1 MKASIAGQAAA
12 RARWR
17 WLALPSLCVALAG
30 CAHYVPQPID
40 PKVEAVAFDSR
51 TLGPGP
57 WSLLTLQAEAEQ
69 RNPDLAIARA
79 QRKAAEAAA
88 ITAGARPNPALTTS
102 AQKNTSAERGAKA
115 WTYDLGLSI
124 PVETAGKRDIR
135 LAQAAWQARAAAYA
149 EAEALWR
156 LRGKVREAYIGA
168 FPVEQQARERAAL
181 QASLS
186 EETQKRLN
194 AGMVSSGEVLQSR
207 LAARQAALA
216 VEDAH
221 RRRIESLHK
230 LAASIGVPERA
241 LEGSRLSFNDLS
253 IEALPSTA
261 IIDDAAKTALQARPD
276 VLASLAA
283 YEASQ
288 TAQQLEIAK
297 QYPDLSIGPGY
308 SWDAGALKWSLA
320 LGLMLPL
327 FDRNQGPI
335 AEAEAKREE
344 AAASFRATQE
354 QAIADIAAARAAY
367 AQASRQLALTQAMTD
382 EQARR
387 LRSAEL
393 AFRAGATDRLAL
405 LAAQVEA
412 STAQSTYIDALL
424 DAHRTAGLLE
434 TALRQPLASLPEL
447 SSSKGQP

>member
-1 MKASIAGQAAA
+1 MKASTAEQAAA
-12 RARWR
+12 RAHWR
-17 WLALPSLCVALAG
+17 WLALPSLCAALTG
-30 CAHYVPQPID
+30 CAHYVSEPID
-40 PKVEAVAFDSR
+40 PKAEAVAFESR

-57 WSLLTLQAEAEQ
+57 WSLLALQAEAEQ
-69 RNPDLAIARA
+69 RSPDLAIARA
-79 QRKAAEAAA
+79 QRKAAEATA
-88 ITAGARPNPALTTS
+88 ITAGARPNPALSTS
-102 AQKNTSAERGAKA
+102 AQKNTSAERGTRA

-124 PVETAGKRDIR
+124 PIETGGKRDIR
-135 LAQAAWQARAAAYA
+135 LARAAWQALAAAYA
-149 EAEALWR
+149 EAEVLWR
-156 LRGKVREAYIGA
+156 VRGKVREAYIGA

-194 AGMVSSGEVLQSR
+194 AGMVSSSEVLQTR

-216 VEDAH
+216 VEEAH

-230 LAASIGVPERA
+230 LAASISVPERA
-241 LEGSRLSFNDLS
+241 LEGSRLPFNDLS
-253 IEALPSTA
+253 PEALPS
-261 IIDDAAKTALQARPD
+261 AAVIGEATRTALQARPD

-288 TAQQLEIAK
+288 TALQLEIAK

-367 AQASRQLALTQAMTD
+367 TQARRQLALNQAMTD
-382 EQARR
+382 DQAKR

-405 LAAQVEA
+405 LAAQVDA
-412 STAQSTYIDALL
+412 STAQSAYIDALL

-434 TALRQPLASLPEL
+434 TALRQALASRPEL

>member
-1 MKASIAGQAAA
+1 MKASTAERAAA
-12 RARWR
+12 RAHWR
-17 WLALPSLCVALAG
+17 WLALPSLCAALAG

-40 PKVEAVAFDSR
+40 PKAEAVAFDSR
-51 TLGPGP
+51 TLGSGP
-57 WSLLTLQAEAEQ
+57 WSLLDLQAEAEQ
-69 RNPDLAIARA
+69 HNPDLVIARA

-88 ITAGARPNPALTTS
+88 ITAGARPNPALSTS
-102 AQKNTSAERGAKA
+102 AQKNTSAERGSKA
-115 WTYDLGLSI
+115 WTYDLGLGI

-135 LAQAAWQARAAAYA
+135 MAQTAWQAQAAAYA

-156 LRGKVREAYIGA
+156 VRGRVREAYIGA
-168 FPVEQQARERAAL
+168 FPVEQQTRERAAL

-186 EETQKRLN
+186 EEIQKRLN
-194 AGMVSSGEVLQSR
+194 AGMVSSSEVLQAR
-207 LAARQAALA
+207 LAARQAELA

-230 LAASIGVPERA
+230 LAASISVPERA
-241 LEGSRLSFNDLS
+241 LENSRLPFNDLLT
-253 IEALPSTA
+253 EALPSA
-261 IIDDAAKTALQARPD
+261 AVIDKAAKTALQARPD

-288 TAQQLEIAK
+288 TALQLEIAK

-308 SWDAGALKWSLA
+308 AWEAGALKWSLA
-320 LGLMLPL
+320 LGVMLPL
-327 FDRNQGPI
+327 LDRNQGPI

-344 AAASFRATQE
+344 AAASCRATQE
-354 QAIADIAAARAAY
+354 QAVADIAAARAAY
-367 AQASRQLALTQAMTD
+367 AQSRRQLALAQAMVD
-382 EQARR
+382 DQAKR

-412 STAQSTYIDALL
+412 SAAQSTHTDALL

-434 TALRQPLASLPEL
+434 TALRQSLTSPFARP
-447 SSSKGQP
+447 SSKGQP

>member
-1 MKASIAGQAAA
+1 
-12 RARWR
+12 
-17 WLALPSLCVALAG
+17 
-30 CAHYVPQPID
+30 
-40 PKVEAVAFDSR
+40 
-51 TLGPGP
+51 
-57 WSLLTLQAEAEQ
+57 
-69 RNPDLAIARA
+69 
-79 QRKAAEAAA
+79 
-88 ITAGARPNPALTTS
+88 
-102 AQKNTSAERGAKA
+102 
-115 WTYDLGLSI
+115 
-124 PVETAGKRDIR
+124 
-135 LAQAAWQARAAAYA
+135 
-149 EAEALWR
+149 
-156 LRGKVREAYIGA
+156 
-168 FPVEQQARERAAL
+168 
-181 QASLS
+181 
-186 EETQKRLN
+186 
-194 AGMVSSGEVLQSR
+194 MVSSGEALQTR
-207 LAARQAALA
+207 LAARQAALV
-216 VEDAH
+216 VEDAR

-241 LEGSRLSFNDLS
+241 LEGAALPFSDLS
-253 IEALPSTA
+253 AEALPSATV
-261 IIDDAAKTALQARPD
+261 IDEAARAALQARPD

-288 TAQQLEIAK
+288 TTLQLEIAK

-335 AEAEAKREE
+335 AEAEATREE

-367 AQASRQLALTQAMTD
+367 AQARRQLALTQAMAD
-382 EQARR
+382 DQAKR
-387 LRSAEL
+387 LLSAEQ

-412 STAQSTYIDALL
+412 STAQTTHLDALL

-434 TALRQPLASLPEL
+434 TAVRQSLASHPEL

>member
-1 MKASIAGQAAA
+1 MKALIAEQATA

-17 WLALPSLCVALAG
+17 WLALPSLCAVLTG
-30 CAHYVPQPID
+30 CAHYAPHSID
-40 PKVEAVAFDSR
+40 PQAEAAAFDAH
-51 TLGPGP
+51 TLGSGP
-57 WSLLTLQAEAEQ
+57 WSLAALQAEAVQ
-69 RNPDLAIARA
+69 HNPDLAIARA
-79 QRKAAEAAA
+79 QRKAAEATA
-88 ITAGARPNPALTTS
+88 ITAGARPNPALSTS
-102 AQKNTSAERGAKA
+102 AQRNTSAERGTKA
-115 WTYDLGLSI
+115 WTYDLGLSVPI
-124 PVETAGKRDIR
+124 ETAGKRDIR
-135 LAQAAWQARAAAYA
+135 LAQAAWQAQAAAYA
-149 EAEALWR
+149 EAEAFWR
-156 LRGKVREAYIGA
+156 VRGKVREAYIGA
-168 FPVEQQARERAAL
+168 FPTEQKARERAAL

-186 EETQKRLN
+186 EETQKRLT
-194 AGMVSSGEVLQSR
+194 AGMVSNGEALQTR
-207 LAARQAALA
+207 LVARQAVLA

-241 LEGSRLSFNDLS
+241 LEGSRLPFNDLS
-253 IEALPSTA
+253 TKALPSA
-261 IIDDAAKTALQARPD
+261 AVIDEAAKTALQARPD

-288 TAQQLEIAK
+288 TALQLEIAK

-320 LGLMLPL
+320 LGLILPL
-327 FDRNQGPI
+327 FDRNRGPI

-367 AQASRQLALTQAMTD
+367 AQARRQLALAQAMAD
-382 EQARR
+382 DQAKR

-412 STAQSTYIDALL
+412 STAQSTHIDALL

-434 TALRQPLASLPEL
+434 TALRQSLASHPEL
-447 SSSKGQP
+447 SSSKGQL

>member
-1 MKASIAGQAAA
+1 MKALIAEQATA

-17 WLALPSLCVALAG
+17 WLALPSLCAVLTG
-30 CAHYVPQPID
+30 CAHYAPHSID
-40 PKVEAVAFDSR
+40 PQAEAAAFDAR
-51 TLGPGP
+51 TLGSGP
-57 WSLLTLQAEAEQ
+57 WSLAALQAEAVQ
-69 RNPDLAIARA
+69 HNPDLAIARA
-79 QRKAAEAAA
+79 QRKAAEATA
-88 ITAGARPNPALTTS
+88 ITAGARPNPALSTS
-102 AQKNTSAERGAKA
+102 AQRNTSAERGTKA
-115 WTYDLGLSI
+115 WTYDLGLSVPI
-124 PVETAGKRDIR
+124 ETAGKRDIR
-135 LAQAAWQARAAAYA
+135 LAQAAWQAQAAAYA
-149 EAEALWR
+149 EAEAFWR
-156 LRGKVREAYIGA
+156 VRGKVREAYIGA
-168 FPVEQQARERAAL
+168 FPTEQQARERAAL

-186 EETQKRLN
+186 EETQKRLT
-194 AGMVSSGEVLQSR
+194 AGMVSNGEALQTR
-207 LAARQAALA
+207 LVARQAVLA

-241 LEGSRLSFNDLS
+241 LEGSRLPFNDLS
-253 IEALPSTA
+253 TKALPSA
-261 IIDDAAKTALQARPD
+261 AVIDEAAKTALQARPD

-288 TAQQLEIAK
+288 TALQLEIAK

-320 LGLMLPL
+320 LGLILPL
-327 FDRNQGPI
+327 FDRNRGPI

-367 AQASRQLALTQAMTD
+367 AQARRQLALAQAMAD
-382 EQARR
+382 DQAKR

-412 STAQSTYIDALL
+412 STAQSTHIDALL

-434 TALRQPLASLPEL
+434 TALRQSLASHPEL
-447 SSSKGQP
+447 SSSKGQL